1 MKIKNF
7 FVTIIFSVVFAINS
21 FVFAADE
28 PKVLADSAILVEAS
42 TGRIIYEK
50 NADIKR
56 EPASMTKMLTCV
68 LALEKLDPLK
78 EVTMNQAAVFTE
90 DNTLSWTAGDSV
102 SERDMITAVMLVSEN
117 GGAVALA
124 QTIAGNEIEFAEM
137 MNDKAK
143 IIGCKN
149 SHFVNP
155 NGLPNP
161 NHYSTAAD
169 MARIAVYCMKNPT
182 FREIVETKRT
192 SIHWIYPKEKW
203 SELNNTNELLGKY
216 KGANGIKT
224 GWTQAA
230 GGCLAAS
237 AKRGEIELIAIVMH
251 SPDHDTRFD
260 DAANLLNYGFER
272 IRMVG
277 AINRDNAE
285 KRVFVRGGRKA
296 TLRVKPEKNLDFPL
310 MAGEDSKLLK
320 VTYDLPKIV
329 DADKGIE
336 QGKVLGEAVVRYDGK
351 PVARVP
357 LVARDSIAAG
367 FSFGSLFVRI
377 IAPLLS

>member
-285 KRVFVRGGRKA
+285 KKVFVRGGRKA